1 MRKILAVGDHF
12 IDPELFV
19 EAIERQVGGA
29 HELQFSRDKLEWPN
43 VPFGPVD
50 SVSEASGTVGHAID
64 TIGDAEI
71 VATQMSPLTDDVFTA
86 CPNLKLVSVSRGG
99 PVNVDLDAATRHGVI
114 VTFAPGRNAT
124 GAAEFAIGLI
134 LDAMRRVSV
143 ADAELKGGTW
153 RGDYYAYENAGIEV
167 DGTTIGLVGYGAI
180 GRIVAGVLRA
190 FGAHV
195 LAYDPYTD
203 PESLSADGVEPV
215 AELDDLM
222 RRSFVVSIHARL
234 TGETHHLVNGENLS
248 LLPDGA
254 ILVNMARG
262 GLLDYAPLPDML
274 RSGKLGAVALD
285 VYDEEPPTPAWPL
298 FGAPNVIT
306 TPHLAGATRQT
317 AHRAAG
323 IVAGEIAKYLDGE
336 RPRFVANPAVLD
348 VLESSS

>member
-12 IDPELFV
+12 IAPELFV
-19 EAIERQVGGA
+19 GAIEKAAGGA
-29 HELQFSRDKLEWPN
+29 HELHFTRDTLEWPN

-50 SVSEASGTVGHAID
+50 TVNEASGTVRHTID
-64 TIGDAEI
+64 TACDAEI
-71 VATQMSPLTDDVFTA
+71 VATQMSPFTDDVFRA
-86 CPNLKLVSVSRGG
+86 CRNLKLVSVSRGG

-134 LDAMRRVSV
+134 LDAMRRVTV
-143 ADAELKGGTW
+143 ADAELKSGTW

-190 FGAHV
+190 FGARV
-195 LAYDPYTD
+195 LAYDPYAD
-203 PESLSADGVEPV
+203 PAALEADGVEPV
-215 AELDDLM
+215 AALDDLM
-222 RRSFVVSIHARL
+222 RRSFVVSVHARL
-234 TGETHHLVNGENLS
+234 TGETRHLVNRDNLS

-285 VYDEEPPTPAWPL
+285 VYDEEPPTREWPL

-323 IVAGEIAKYLDGE
+323 IVAGEIAKYLGGE
-336 RPRFVANPAVLD
+336 RPQFVANPEVFD
-348 VLESSS
+348 QPGVSV

>member
-1 MRKILAVGDHF
+1 MPKILAVGDHF

-19 EAIERQVGGA
+19 EAIERTVGDR
-29 HELQFSRDKLEWPN
+29 HVLDFTRSKLEWPN
-43 VPFGPVD
+43 VPFGPVGT
-50 SVSEASGTVGHAID
+50 VQEASGTVAE
-64 TIGDAEI
+64 TIASVADSEI
-71 VATQMSPLTDDVFTA
+71 VATQMSPFTDEVFAA
-86 CPNLKLVSVSRGG
+86 CPSLKLVSVSRGG
-99 PVNVDLDAATRHGVI
+99 PVNVDLEAATRHGVV

-134 LDAMRRVSV
+134 LDAMRRITV

-153 RGDYYAYENAGIEV
+153 RGDYYAYDNAGIEV

-180 GRIVAGVLRA
+180 GKIVAGVLQA

-203 PESLSADGVEPV
+203 AGKLAADGVEAV
-215 AELDDLM
+215 ADLNDLM

-234 TGETHHLVNGENLS
+234 TDETRHLLNRENLS

-254 ILVNMARG
+254 ILINMARG
-262 GLLDYAPLPDML
+262 ALLDYSPLPDML

-285 VYDEEPPTPAWPL
+285 VYDEEPPGPSWPL
-298 FGAPNVIT
+298 FDAPNVIT

-317 AHRAAG
+317 AHRAAH
-323 IVAGEIAKYLDGE
+323 IVAGEIGAFLDGD
-336 RPRFVANPAVLD
+336 RPRFVANPAVYD
-348 VLESSS
+348 RF